1 MTAIYVDAD
10 ACPVK
15 DEVIRVAMR
24 HNMMVHLVSNRWHRG
39 HESPLV
45 HKIVVGLGPDEADK
59 WIAGQVSEDDIVVTA
74 DIPLAARCVEKKARV
89 LDPRGK
95 PFDEASIGMT
105 LAMRDLMTGLREIG
119 EITGGPAAFTPR
131 DRSRFLGALENTIQ
145 SIGRGR

>member
-1 MTAIYVDAD
+1 MPDIYVDAD

-15 DEVIRVAMR
+15 EEVLKVAHR
-24 HNMMVHLVSNRWHRG
+24 HNMVVHLVSNRWHRG

-45 HKIVVGLGPDEADK
+45 RKIVVEQGPDEADK
-59 WIAGQVSEDDIVVTA
+59 WIAERAGEGDVVITA

-119 EITGGPAAFTPR
+119 EITGGPAAYTPR